1 MIKRILVFLFALA
14 LISQSRA
21 QTKLSGKITDKE
33 NGEPLTGVTVYVPDL
48 LTGTTTDKKGYYEL
62 SGLPKGEL
70 IIQFSY
76 VGFQTI
82 NKELYLTDKQQ
93 TLNIEMVPK
102 IIQGQE
108 VVISGNFTS
117 TQHENTIKISTLGID
132 RITTSG
138 QPSLIASMAEV
149 PGVSLISK
157 GPGVVTPVIRGLSLS
172 NILVLKNGMPME
184 NFQFSENHPYLI
196 DENGLHQVEII
207 KGPASL
213 IYGSGAV
220 GGVINLVPE
229 PVASPGKI
237 EGDFSMNFYGN
248 TRGILSNLGIKGHQN
263 GFVWGVRGGINTSR
277 DYVQGNGEFVPNT
290 RFNRYN
296 IKADAGLLRKKG
308 TFRLFYEYSG
318 NKFGMSV
325 PPAISLVPENSYK
338 NEVWYQDLT
347 DHMVISQNK
356 LFLGNT
362 RLDINLSYENN
373 KRKLYGAPVT
383 NPLKLV
389 DMTLQTFAYRVKTNV
404 NFSKK
409 LKSIFGIQGM
419 YQHNKNFDAPDH
431 VLPDADIN
439 DISLYGIVQYALEL
453 FKIEAGL
460 RYSFNA
466 INVPYQKADGIDDG
480 AGNYI
485 EYDGQ
490 FNNLSASLGS
500 SVTLNEHNI
509 LRLNIATAY
518 RSPNLPELTQNGVHG
533 TRFEMGNP
541 DLKSQQNVETD
552 VGYHLHTRHTSLD
565 LSVFYNHVNDYIY
578 LAPTNDTTETGLKIY
593 RYDQANAR
601 LYGGEATWHIHPHP
615 LHWLHFKTTYSYVIG
630 EQRDGGYLP
639 RIPAQQLF
647 LELKVEKDAWKNF
660 RNIYL
665 SGGVRFVFDQNHPSE
680 FEISTEGYNLV
691 NLGFGFDIKAGRQL
705 VHFNITANNLLNI
718 NYYSHLSTLKDLG
731 YYDMGRNI
739 SFSLK
744 VPFAVKN

>member
-1 MIKRILVFLFALA
+1 MMKNFLVLLFAVA
-14 LISQSRA
+14 FMSSAKA
-21 QTKLSGKITDKE
+21 QTELFGRITEKE
-33 NGEPLTGVTVYVPDL
+33 SGEPLAGVTVYVPDL
-48 LTGTTTDKKGYYEL
+48 LTGTATDGKGYYEL

-70 IIQFSY
+70 IVQFSY
-76 VGFQTI
+76 VGFQTV
-82 NKELYLTDKQQ
+82 NKEIYLKDGKM
-93 TLNIEMVPK
+93 TLNIEMAPK

-117 TQHENTIKISTLGID
+117 TQHENTIKISTLSID
-132 RITTSG
+132 KITTSG
-138 QPSLIASMAEV
+138 HPSLIASMAEV

-229 PVASPGKI
+229 PVATPGKI
-237 EGDFSMNFYGN
+237 EGDFSLNFYGN
-248 TRGILSNLGIKGHQN
+248 TRGVQSNIGIKGHQD
-263 GFVWGVRGGINTSR
+263 GFVWGLRGGINSSR
-277 DYVQGNGEFVPNT
+277 DYMQGNGESVPNT

-296 IKADAGLLRKKG
+296 IKANAGLLRKRG

-325 PPAISLVPENSYK
+325 PPAISLVTENSYK
-338 NEVWYQDLT
+338 NEVWFQDLT

-362 RLDINLSYENN
+362 KLDFNISYENN
-373 KRKLYGAPVT
+373 KRKLFG
-383 NPLKLV
+383 NPASDPFRLV
-389 DMTLQTFAYRVKTNV
+389 DMTLQTLAYRVKTNH
-404 NFSKK
+404 NFSEQ

-419 YQHNKNFDAPDH
+419 YQNNRNFDAPDH
-431 VLPDADIN
+431 VLPDAGIN
-439 DISLYGIVQYALEL
+439 EVSLYGIIQYALKH
-453 FKIEAGL
+453 FKVEAGL
-460 RYSFNA
+460 RYSYNA
-466 INVPYQKADGIDDG
+466 IHVPYQKADGIDDG
-480 AGNYI
+480 ADNYI

-490 FNNLSASLGS
+490 FNNLSASAGTSIHLD
-500 SVTLNEHNI
+500 EHNI
-509 LRLNIATAY
+509 LRVNVATAF
-518 RSPNLPELTQNGVHG
+518 RSPNLPELTQYGIHG
-533 TRFEMGNP
+533 TRFEIGNP

-552 VGYHLHTRHTSLD
+552 LGYHLHTS
-565 LSVFYNHVNDYIY
+565 
-578 LAPTNDTTETGLKIY
+578 DTTETGLKIY
-593 RYDQANAR
+593 QYSQANAR

-615 LHWLHFKTTYSYVIG
+615 IHWLHFKTTYAYVIG

-639 RIPAQQLF
+639 RIPAQQLY
-647 LELKVEKDAWKNF
+647 LELKVEKDSWKNF

-680 FEISTEGYNLV
+680 FEMATDGYNLV

-705 VHFNITANNLLNI
+705 ISFSVTANNLLNTD
-718 NYYSHLSTLKDLG
+718 YYSHLSTLKDLG
-731 YYDMGRNI
+731 YYDMGRNV

-744 VPFAVKN
+744 VPFGLKN